1 MSCHDIGKGLS
12 SVVKVILE
20 KLDSGEIS
28 VDTARDLL
36 YACRKGVHWCD
47 GNENEA
53 MIQMHQMRCG
63 YCLKK
68 LSEGDAIYSLYDIS
82 YSFETE
88 HHNEIRAIDAMIADY
103 FLCRECFEKLFDTIA
118 PCIGAEQRK
127 YIEEKRS
134 EDCWHYKD
142 WRRPWEIDE

>member
-1 MSCHDIGKGLS
+1 MSCHDIGRGLS

-28 VDTARDLL
+28 ADTARDLL

-63 YCLKK
+63 YCLKSC
-68 LSEGDAIYSLYDIS
+68 L
-82 YSFETE
+82 
-88 HHNEIRAIDAMIADY
+88 RAIRYTACTTFHIP
-103 FLCRECFEKLFDTIA
+103 LRTNI
-118 PCIGAEQRK
+118 I
-127 YIEEKRS
+127 KRS
-134 EDCWHYKD
+134 EL
-142 WRRPWEIDE
+142 

>member
-1 MSCHDIGKGLS
+1 MSCHDIGRGLS

-28 VDTARDLL
+28 ANTARDLL

-63 YCLKK
+63 YCL
-68 LSEGDAIYSLYDIS
+68 YDIQLVRHS
-82 YSFETE
+82 T
-88 HHNEIRAIDAMIADY
+88 
-103 FLCRECFEKLFDTIA
+103 FL
-118 PCIGAEQRK
+118 
-127 YIEEKRS
+127 
-134 EDCWHYKD
+134 
-142 WRRPWEIDE
+142 

>member
-1 MSCHDIGKGLS
+1 MSCHDIGRGLS

-28 VDTARDLL
+28 VNTARDLL

-68 LSEGDAIYSLYDIS
+68 LSEGDTIYSLYDIPH
-82 YSFETE
+82 SFENN
-88 HHNEIRAIDAMIADY
+88 HHQEIRAIDAMIADY
-103 FLCRECFEKLFDTIA
+103 FLCSECFDMLFDTIA
-118 PCIGAEQRK
+118 PGTGAEMRK
-127 YIEEKRS
+127 YIEEKCS
-134 EDCWHYKD
+134 EDCWHFKD

>member
-1 MSCHDIGKGLS
+1 MSCHDIGRGLS

-28 VDTARDLL
+28 ADTARDLL

-63 YCLKK
+63 YGLKE
-68 LSEGDAIYSLYDIS
+68 LSEGDTIYSLYDIPH
-82 YSFETE
+82 SFENE
-88 HHNEIRAIDAMIADY
+88 HHQEIRAIDAKIADY
-103 FLCRECFEKLFDTIA
+103 FLCSECFDMQFDTIA
-118 PCIGAEQRK
+118 PGTGADVSISRK
-127 YIEEKRS
+127 NTRKIAGIIRIAA
-134 EDCWHYKD
+134 D
-142 WRRPWEIDE
+142 RGR

>member
-1 MSCHDIGKGLS
+1 MSCHDIGRGLS

-63 YCLKK
+63 YCLRK
-68 LSEGDAIYSLYDIS
+68 LSESDTIYSLYDIS
-82 YSFETE
+82 HSFENE
-88 HHNEIRAIDAMIADY
+88 HHQDI
-103 FLCRECFEKLFDTIA
+103 
-118 PCIGAEQRK
+118 
-127 YIEEKRS
+127 
-134 EDCWHYKD
+134 
-142 WRRPWEIDE
+142 

>member
-1 MSCHDIGKGLS
+1 MSCHDIGRGLS

-20 KLDSGEIS
+20 KLDTGEIS

-68 LSEGDAIYSLYDIS
+68 CRREILYILPTMSAMSSITSTTWDLETLIIRSQIIFSVKSALKNCLMKFTQELAQNSVNSLKKTGRKIAGISTIY
-82 YSFETE
+82 
-88 HHNEIRAIDAMIADY
+88 ADPG
-103 FLCRECFEKLFDTIA
+103 R
-118 PCIGAEQRK
+118 
-127 YIEEKRS
+127 
-134 EDCWHYKD
+134 
-142 WRRPWEIDE
+142 

>member
-1 MSCHDIGKGLS
+1 MSCHDIGRGLS

-28 VDTARDLL
+28 ANTARDLL
-36 YACRKGVHWCD
+36 YACRKGVHWCE

-68 LSEGDAIYSLYDIS
+68 LSEGDTIYSLYDIPH
-82 YSFETE
+82 SFENE
-88 HHNEIRAIDAMIADY
+88 HHQEIRAIDAKIADY
-103 FLCRECFEKLFDTIA
+103 FLCSECFDMLFDTIA
-118 PCIGAEQRK
+118 PGT
-127 YIEEKRS
+127 
-134 EDCWHYKD
+134 
-142 WRRPWEIDE
+142 

>member
-1 MSCHDIGKGLS
+1 MSCHDIGRGLS

-20 KLDSGEIS
+20 KLDTGEIS

-68 LSEGDAIYSLYDIS
+68 LSEGDTIYSTYDVS
-82 YSFETE
+82 REFENKY
-88 HHNEIRAIDAMIADY
+88 HMGLRNIDNQIADY
-103 FLCRECFEKLFDTIA
+103 FLCQECFEKLLDEIFPGA
-118 PCIGAEQRK
+118 GAEQRK
-127 YIEEKRS
+127 FIEENRT
-134 EDCWHYKD
+134 EDSWHFND
-142 WRRPWEIDE
+142 LRRPWEIDD